1 MLEDAWT
8 DFSAERVQ
16 EALPSDVRAHYL
28 QWVNTYPDKEGRL
41 EELVAQTQ
49 QLFRMAVA
57 SNPEN
62 WMDPDPEKI
71 PVTGYQ
77 HAFNMMIFH
86 LMMESGAQLVPEVYT
101 LMTRADI
108 WLRLVQR
115 GAVTPSP
122 RIGAMGSP
130 SYVAPENAGVLP

>member
-1 MLEDAWT
+1 MLEGAWT
-8 DFSAERVQ
+8 VFSVARVL
-16 EALPSDVRAHYL
+16 EALPSDVRAHYQ
-28 QWVNTYPDKEGRL
+28 QWLVTYPDKSGRL
-41 EELVAQTQ
+41 EALVEQVQ

-62 WMDPDPEKI
+62 WMDPDPERV

-77 HAFNMMIFH
+77 HALNMLIFN
-86 LMMESGAQLVPEVYT
+86 LMMETGAQLVPEVYT

-115 GAVTPSP
+115 GSVTPSP
-122 RIGAMGSP
+122 RAGTMGSP
-130 SYVAPENAGVLP
+130 SYVPPENPGVLL